1 LAERILALGEMARKK
16 ETEREKVQPFLV
28 LSEESDMME
37 KEVAQAGEV
46 DPGSITDQ
54 KHPLANFHKKF
65 NRVFLKKRQDGE
77 RYIAEIYVFLMN
89 ILICVCV

>member
-1 LAERILALGEMARKK
+1 MARKK

-65 NRVFLKKRQDGE
+65 NRVFKKKATRWRE
-77 RYIAEIYVFLMN
+77 IHNRYIYIY
-89 ILICVCV
+89 ICFFF